1 MADNPSGDA
10 LSDADRLKE
19 DELARELEHS
29 DTDEENSQEI
39 SLEIEEKLLKD
50 EPEYTTLVNYE
61 ESIQSTNKTDNEI
74 IETYSD
80 NSQSVETIHRADELG
95 NIYMDSSETF
105 INPQVDDSITDP
117 AENYDS
123 YISEYRFENENQ
135 TIDNT
140 TLETNEAR
148 NETSEPDE
156 LKDSIVLPDM
166 NEFQQSESNY
176 DSQTAEDMLMSERER
191 EKKSKKELEEEE
203 REKMQVLVSNFTE
216 EQLDRYEMYRRAAFP
231 KAAVKRLMQTITG
244 CSVGQNVV
252 IAMSGIA
259 KVFVGEV
266 VEEALEVLE
275 KSGEAGPLQPKHL
288 REALRRLRMRG
299 AIPSRKVH
307 RSMFRS

>member
-1 MADNPSGDA
+1 MAENPS
-10 LSDADRLKE
+10 SDGITSEAERLRE
-19 DELARELEHS
+19 EELARELEHS
-29 DTDEENSQEI
+29 DSNEEDSQEI
-39 SLEIEEKLLKD
+39 SLEAEEKLLKD
-50 EPEYTTLVNYE
+50 EPEYTTLMNYG
-61 ESIQSTNKTDNEI
+61 ESVQTSNIESEV

-80 NSQSVETIHRADELG
+80 SSQNVETVHRADELG
-95 NIYMDSSETF
+95 NVYTDNSDTYISSQAD
-105 INPQVDDSITDP
+105 PMTDQ
-117 AENYDS
+117 YDS
-123 YISEYRFENENQ
+123 YINDYSFDHTMSMVDGQPQADITQY
-135 TIDNT
+135 
-140 TLETNEAR
+140 
-148 NETSEPDE
+148 TS
-156 LKDSIVLPDM
+156 DSIEDNKDKGVSEM
-166 NEFQQSESNY
+166 NDFQQNDSSNNY
-176 DSQTAEDMLMSERER
+176 ESQTAEELLMSERER

-244 CSVGQNVV
+244 GSVGQNVV

-299 AIPSRKVH
+299 AIPTRKAH
-307 RSMFRS
+307 RSMFRL

>member
-1 MADNPSGDA
+1 MADNPSSDG
-10 LSDADRLKE
+10 LSEAERLRE

-29 DTDEENSQEI
+29 DSNEDDSQEI
-39 SLEIEEKLLKD
+39 SLEAEEKLLKD
-50 EPEYTTLVNYE
+50 EPEYTTLMNYG
-61 ESIQSTNKTDNEI
+61 ESVPTSNLESEI

-80 NSQSVETIHRADELG
+80 SSLNVETVHRADELG
-95 NIYMDSSETF
+95 NVYTDNNSDTYISS
-105 INPQVDDSITDP
+105 QGDP
-117 AENYDS
+117 MNDQYDS
-123 YISEYRFENENQ
+123 YINDYSFDNSISMEQTAPSDVTQDNIDITEETKDNVELSEMNDYQQN
-135 TIDNT
+135 DS
-140 TLETNEAR
+140 TNYE
-148 NETSEPDE
+148 
-156 LKDSIVLPDM
+156 
-166 NEFQQSESNY
+166 
-176 DSQTAEDMLMSERER
+176 SQTAEELLSEKER

-244 CSVGQNVV
+244 GSVGQNVV

-275 KSGEAGPLQPKHL
+275 KSGEPGPLQPKHL

-299 AIPSRKVH
+299 TIPTRKAH
-307 RSMFRS
+307 RSMFRL